1 MTNYKL
7 QRGPCSHNYTF
18 KGTNITIKEPKSMW
32 DCVIQ
37 AEWLMLDD
45 LRTGGE
51 AAALRWS
58 DFMLTH
64 VYDWFM
70 RCIANDAS
78 TGVNLMWI
86 EKHGGDEPPTQ
97 EQFIDAVRQRPDKSA
112 LDKIR
117 GW

>member
-7 QRGPCSHNYTF
+7 QRGPCSKNYTF
-18 KGTNITIKEPKSMW
+18 KGSDITINEPESMW
-32 DCVIQ
+32 DLTIQ
-37 AEWLMLDD
+37 CAWASWRD
-45 LRTGGE
+45 LGDGGI
-51 AAALRWS
+51 AAAERWS
-58 DFMLTH
+58 DFMLGH
-64 VYDWFM
+64 IYDWFM

-112 LDKIR
+112 LDKIK